1 MRTRSR
7 ARLENQHQA
16 RRRGRPRLIR
26 RPKKQIRNNQT
37 KLPEPGP
44 QIKPQALPQIVHQ
57 ENQQDPNHIPEE
69 RENVQNDI
77 SELYNNV
84 KSAPSYS
91 SKIAEF
97 LRQNET
103 SSVHKPIRRKFKRR
117 KVKSF
122 YPYDVCMADLAFFNQ
137 PEYVRANGGIK
148 YILVFID
155 VFTKMCFVEPMKDKY
170 AITTLMA
177 MEKIFN
183 RLPDLPRH
191 MITDDGTEFYNF
203 HMKNFFD
210 KNQVN
215 HYSIRGRH
223 KACVAER
230 MIRTLKS
237 RLEKYFWENK
247 TRRYIDVLQQIVDN
261 YNNTPHRSIGM
272 APKDVNLSNRDQ
284 VFKRLYKHDRK
295 SLSPRLAVGDRVRIV
310 KEKALFEKGYKRNWS
325 LELYT
330 IVSAKSRGGVD
341 YYKVKDDNGNTL
353 PRQRYYYELNLVKR
367 NERNAD

>member
-1 MRTRSR
+1 MRTRSST
-7 ARLENQHQA
+7 RLENQKKV
-16 RRRGRPRLIR
+16 RRRGRPRKLER
-26 RPKKQIRNNQT
+26 QIQNPLNNRQE
-37 KLPEPGP
+37 LSQPVQ
-44 QIKPQALPQIVHQ
+44 QIKLSQQVSR
-57 ENQQDPNHIPEE
+57 ENQPDPNPIPEE
-69 RENVQNDI
+69 RENEQNDI
-77 SELYNNV
+77 SRLYNNV

-122 YPYDVCMADLAFFNQ
+122 YPYEVCMADLAFFNQ
-137 PEYVRANGGIK
+137 PEYVRANGGVK

-170 AITTLMA
+170 GITTLIA

-183 RLPDLPRH
+183 RLPDVPKQ

-203 HMKNFFD
+203 HLEKFFEKND
-210 KNQVN
+210 VN

-237 RLEKYFWENK
+237 RLERYFFENK
-247 TRRYIDVLQQIVDN
+247 TKRYIDVLQQMVDN
-261 YNNTPHRSIGM
+261 YNSTPHRSIGM
-272 APKDVNLSNRDQ
+272 APKDVNLSNRNQ
-284 VFKRLYKHDRK
+284 VFKKLYKQDVTR
-295 SLSPRLAVGDRVRIV
+295 SIPRLAVGDKVRIV
-310 KEKALFEKGYKRNWS
+310 KEKALFEKGYTRNWS
-325 LELYT
+325 LDLYT

-341 YYKVKDDNGNTL
+341 YYKVEDESGNIL
-353 PRQRYYYELNLVKR
+353 PRQRYYHELNLVER
-367 NERNAD
+367 NEGNAN